1 MLPVAVIIVAVFV
14 IPLTIAAQFYHLVV
28 SLPLVADWLL
38 MNLVPN
44 VTVVIATTVV
54 VAVAGKE
61 TLVPTLTVSVA
72 VVGNVVIESHCWH

>member
-1 MLPVAVIIVAVFV
+1 M
-14 IPLTIAAQFYHLVV
+14 
-28 SLPLVADWLL
+28 SLPPVTDWLV

-61 TLVPTLTVSVA
+61 TLVLTLIASVA
-72 VVGNVVIESHCWH
+72 VAGSVVIESRCYQ

>member
-1 MLPVAVIIVAVFV
+1 M
-14 IPLTIAAQFYHLVV
+14 
-28 SLPLVADWLL
+28 SLPLVADWLV

-61 TLVPTLTVSVA
+61 TLVLTLIASVA
-72 VVGNVVIESHCWH
+72 VAGSVAIEIRCYQ

>member
-1 MLPVAVIIVAVFV
+1 
-14 IPLTIAAQFYHLVV
+14 
-28 SLPLVADWLL
+28 

-61 TLVPTLTVSVA
+61 TLVLTLIASVA
-72 VVGNVVIESHCWH
+72 VVGSVVIESRCYQ

>member
-1 MLPVAVIIVAVFV
+1 M
-14 IPLTIAAQFYHLVV
+14 
-28 SLPLVADWLL
+28 SLPLVADWLV

-61 TLVPTLTVSVA
+61 MLVLTLIASVA
-72 VVGNVVIESHCWH
+72 VAGSVVIESRCYQ

>member
-1 MLPVAVIIVAVFV
+1 M
-14 IPLTIAAQFYHLVV
+14 
-28 SLPLVADWLL
+28 SLPLVADWLV

-61 TLVPTLTVSVA
+61 TLVLTLIASVA
-72 VVGNVVIESHCWH
+72 VAGSVAIESRCYQ

>member
-1 MLPVAVIIVAVFV
+1 M
-14 IPLTIAAQFYHLVV
+14 
-28 SLPLVADWLL
+28 SLPLVAGWLV

-61 TLVPTLTVSVA
+61 TLVPTLIASVA
-72 VVGNVVIESHCWH
+72 VV